1 MRLVLYD
8 MMRVDELAT
17 ERLTTDSSYALLPKN
32 EALYHQ
38 VFAVHKTS
46 LEQFK
51 TSLTFYQSH
60 PGQFKDV
67 LDGLQKYLDESQMKS
82 DSVGRIKAESLYRK
96 RPDSVNPLRLSP
108 FSSYSLLITHYSL
121 LIPASLTVF
130 LSILFSYD
138 EPWKIR
144 WTYTLAT

>member
-1 MRLVLYD
+1 MRTVFAFFFLFLIITGCTPDRPKNVLPPEKMRLVLYD

-108 FSSYSLLITHYSL
+108 VKPDSL
-121 LIPASLTVF
+121 P
-130 LSILFSYD
+130 
-138 EPWKIR
+138 K
-144 WTYTLAT
+144 